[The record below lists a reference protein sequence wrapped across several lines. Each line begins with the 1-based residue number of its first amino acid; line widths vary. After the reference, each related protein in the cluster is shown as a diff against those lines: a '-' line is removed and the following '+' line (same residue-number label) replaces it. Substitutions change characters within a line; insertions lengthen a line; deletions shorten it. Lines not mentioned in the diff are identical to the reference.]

1 MPSVEL
7 NPTAFTMSVLNVPI
21 PIRLSINLFFPNRRL
36 SYSVKLTVS
45 RSKEFFTLPKSIAS
59 LPSLIAIPNILLLA
73 VFMSAPIV
81 IALVFIFFAEE
92 IIESPILPKLTVPSL
107 QNDQLLAALFS

>member
-1 MPSVEL
+1 
-7 NPTAFTMSVLNVPI
+7 
-21 PIRLSINLFFPNRRL
+21 
-36 SYSVKLTVS
+36 
-45 RSKEFFTLPKSIAS
+45 
-59 LPSLIAIPNILLLA
+59 
-73 VFMSAPIV
+73 MSAPIV